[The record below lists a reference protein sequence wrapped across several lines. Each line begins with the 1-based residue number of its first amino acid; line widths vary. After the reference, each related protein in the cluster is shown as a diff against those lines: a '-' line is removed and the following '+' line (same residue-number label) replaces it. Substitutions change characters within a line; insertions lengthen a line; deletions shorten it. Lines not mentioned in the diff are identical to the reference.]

1 VNPIPGLAAAA
12 AATIVVPPI
21 HGPLGQMG
29 FSEEHITMAI
39 IALRVRH
46 DDLSATTINQCAT
59 WMIDHPVPSAVR
71 NAEHLT
77 ARRNAP
83 RQFTH
88 PRLLRENAATN
99 DIRNFFRH
107 RLRHETMDE
116 DFDLEIPNTSEEEEF
131 GTTGAGAA
139 ATSTGEPWESVLS
152 AAYGLGGE
160 WSSES
165 VNVITRGTRRLDPS
179 QSSCQG

>member
-1 VNPIPGLAAAA
+1 
-12 AATIVVPPI
+12 
-21 HGPLGQMG
+21 
-29 FSEEHITMAI
+29 
-39 IALRVRH
+39 
-46 DDLSATTINQCAT
+46 
-59 WMIDHPVPSAVR
+59 
-71 NAEHLT
+71 
-77 ARRNAP
+77 
-83 RQFTH
+83 
-88 PRLLRENAATN
+88 
-99 DIRNFFRH
+99 
-107 RLRHETMDE
+107 MDE

-139 ATSTGEPWESVLS
+139 AASTGEPWESVLS